1 VPNFT
6 SVATHNLEFCAF
18 FADYGI
24 HDIIVAT
31 PLHSIATSIF
41 HIKFTVVSSNGCSY
55 LIGSSIAAV
64 DPIWM
69 AAQCSSCSY
78 SNGSSN
84 AAVAPIWT
92 IAPMKRLLLFEW

>member
-1 VPNFT
+1 MIYRIFHNLYRIKVPNFT

-64 DPIWM
+64 DPI
-69 AAQCSSCSY
+69 
-78 SNGSSN
+78 
-84 AAVAPIWT
+84 
-92 IAPMKRLLLFEW
+92 